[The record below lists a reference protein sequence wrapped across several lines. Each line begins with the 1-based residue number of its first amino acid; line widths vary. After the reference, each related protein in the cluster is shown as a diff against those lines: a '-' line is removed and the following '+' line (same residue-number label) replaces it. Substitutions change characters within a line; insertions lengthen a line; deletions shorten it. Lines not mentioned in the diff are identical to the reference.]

1 MYFLG
6 VDGGG
11 TKTAYRLS
19 DEEFN
24 IISEYRGDTTNY
36 QQCGF
41 DGLTREIKNGVSKV
55 LKLAGVKKEEV
66 GFAFL
71 GCGGYGDVVSDME
84 PARRAVEEAM
94 DGIPFR
100 LGNDIEN
107 AHAGALNG
115 EDGINIIAGT
125 GSIACGVSSAH
136 KEMLRC
142 GGWHHYIG
150 SDEGSGYWIAQRML
164 HEFTRQSDGR
174 DEKTELYQAIK
185 DALQIGEDD
194 GEIIKR
200 VVDDWQFDRTK
211 IASICPLIAELFDRG
226 DPSAKMILDDAAS
239 ELSELAV
246 TLRRQLLFDD
256 DETVKVS
263 GTGGVFNMGDR
274 IIKPLSEKLSRH
286 NMQFVPPVYEPDM
299 GALILAKKLY
309 KEK

>member
-1 MYFLG
+1 MYFIG

-19 DEEFN
+19 DENLN
-24 IISEYRGDTTNY
+24 IIAEYRGGTTNY

-41 DGLTREIKNGVSKV
+41 EGLTRELKEGVSK
-55 LKLAGVKKEEV
+55 LLELSGVKKEEI

-71 GCGGYGDVVSDME
+71 GCGGYGDVAADMA
-84 PARRAVEEAM
+84 PADEAALKAM
-94 DGIPFR
+94 DGIPFK

-174 DEKTELYQAIK
+174 DEKTDLYYAIK
-185 DALQIGEDD
+185 DRLEIGEDD

-211 IASICPLIAELFDRG
+211 IASICPLIAGLFDKG
-226 DPSAKMILDDAAS
+226 DPQAKKILDDAAS

-246 TLRRQLLFDD
+246 TLRRELCFSEG
-256 DETVKVS
+256 ETVKVS
-263 GTGGVFNMGDR
+263 GTGGVFNLGDR

-286 NMQFVPPVYEPDM
+286 NMHFVPPVYEPDM
-299 GALILAKKLY
+299 GALILAKKY
-309 KEK
+309 GKA